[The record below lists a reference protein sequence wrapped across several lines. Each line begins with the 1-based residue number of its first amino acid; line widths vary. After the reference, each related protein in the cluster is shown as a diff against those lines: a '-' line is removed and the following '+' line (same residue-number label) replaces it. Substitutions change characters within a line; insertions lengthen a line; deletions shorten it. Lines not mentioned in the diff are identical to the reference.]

1 MESPHGIGQI
11 CSPALLFDADQ
22 IAANLRAMLSMVRDD
37 PGRLRPHLKT
47 HKCAEILRLQ
57 LALGIRQVK
66 CATLAEAELA
76 AMAGVHDVLVAYP
89 LVGPHPSRFTALR
102 DQFPETVFSTVVD
115 SEEGFQALEAAS
127 QSRSDSLGVFL
138 EFDCGMHRTGREA
151 GPAAVGL
158 VTALLESERLHFA
171 GIHAYDGH
179 IHASDPTERAVLFFA
194 AFREVNLFCERLVEK
209 AIAIPLVVAGGSPT
223 FRLCAEHAL
232 KQPIPWQCSP
242 GTPLLWDAG
251 YAANYPDLPF
261 APAAFLLTRVVSRPR
276 QDHLC
281 FDLGHKAVAAENP
294 IESRLRLPA
303 LPGARFVSQSEEH
316 LVVSTPEAN
325 LIPIGAEF
333 LAVPQHICPTVAL
346 HDRAQIIRDG
356 RLSGE
361 TWSIAART
369 RLA

>member
-1 MESPHGIGQI
+1 MESPQGLDQI

-22 IAANLRAMLSMVRDD
+22 IAANLKAMLAMVAGD
-37 PGRLRPHLKT
+37 PERLRPHLKT

-57 LALGIRQVK
+57 LDLGIRQVK
-66 CATLAEAELA
+66 CATLAEAEMA
-76 AMAGVHDVLVAYP
+76 ASAGVPDVLLAYP
-89 LVGPHPSRFTALR
+89 LVGPHPSRFAALR
-102 DQFPETVFSTVVD
+102 DRFPETVFSAVVD
-115 SEEGFQALEAAS
+115 SETGLQALEATT
-127 QSRSDSLGVFL
+127 QSCSDSLGVFL
-138 EFDCGMHRTGREA
+138 DFDCGMHRTGIGS
-151 GPAAVGL
+151 GPGALGL
-158 VTALLESERLHFA
+158 VTALLDSERLHFA

-179 IHASDPTERAVLFFA
+179 IHASEPIERAVLFTA
-194 AFREVNLFCERLVEK
+194 AFREVSLFCENLHEK
-209 AIAIPLVVAGGSPT
+209 HITIPLIVAGGSPT
-223 FRLCAEHAL
+223 FRLCAEHAV
-232 KQPIPWQCSP
+232 KQSIPWQCSP
-242 GTPLLWDAG
+242 GTPVLWDAG

-276 QDHLC
+276 PDHLC

-294 IESRLRLPA
+294 IERRLRLPA

-316 LVVSTPEAN
+316 LIVSTPEAN

-346 HDRAQIIRDG
+346 HDRAQIIRAG

-361 TWSIAART
+361 SWNITART